1 MSYVHC
7 VVSCVC
13 QQSQDPSADVSH
25 CEDISLR
32 PPQGGDGGVGR
43 VRQWRHKPEVLVKG
57 CCNYSAQV
65 RVVGVPC
72 NLFSQNL
79 HCP

>member
-1 MSYVHC
+1 MLLLRPLVAEAAC
-7 VVSCVC
+7 VVID
-13 QQSQDPSADVSH
+13 QSQEPSSDMSH

-32 PPQGGDGGVGR
+32 PPHGGDGGDAG

-65 RVVGVPC
+65 GAPHH
-72 NLFSQNL
+72 LIPAL
-79 HCP
+79 